1 MAKEVLMAFNY
12 GRTFI
17 EPTELSIA
25 FMLGVSLWVSC
36 FFDKVDQF
44 GDILALTEMNFTRQ
58 RNFRL
63 NKNLIVNN
71 IESIKAESINIQRL
85 QQKHKLAVGEENL
98 KKEMVKKYI

>member
-1 MAKEVLMAFNY
+1 MEKFN
-12 GRTFI
+12 
-17 EPTELSIA
+17 
-25 FMLGVSLWVSC
+25 
-36 FFDKVDQF
+36 FFNKI
-44 GDILALTEMNFTRQ
+44 ILKNFTRQ